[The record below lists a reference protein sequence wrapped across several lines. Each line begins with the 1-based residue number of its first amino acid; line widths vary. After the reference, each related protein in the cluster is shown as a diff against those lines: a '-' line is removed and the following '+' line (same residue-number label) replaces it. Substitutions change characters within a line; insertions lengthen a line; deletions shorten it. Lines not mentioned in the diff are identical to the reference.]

1 MSKWR
6 VGIYVRLSSEDK
18 IKDGDE
24 SNSIT
29 NQKELIE
36 YYLKKE
42 KNIKIYDVYADD
54 GYTGTDFNRP
64 GFQRLK
70 EDVYNGKVNTIIV
83 KDLSRLGRDYLGVG
97 ELIETLIPKYN
108 IRFISINERIDSYLR
123 PDSIKSIEIPIKNL
137 MNEGYSKDI
146 SYKIRSSL
154 RISKESGNY
163 IGNLPPYGY
172 IKDINDCHKLLIDPE
187 ASKIVKKIFDMA
199 LNGYSKKEIINDLN
213 DNHIL
218 TPTQYFKTKLKLK
231 VGRLSEKWNTRTI
244 DIILKNET
252 YIGNLVQGKTRRISY
267 KVHNIVRN
275 AEEDWIYINDHHEG
289 IIERKI
295 FKQVQNI
302 LYNRNIKINSSG
314 SYNTYSGYIKC
325 ADCNCNLY
333 RRFKRDTGRAFYY
346 CGTYIKSGTCSKHY
360 ITEEELNKTVLI
372 MLNKYLELLID
383 LKAKINDIISF
394 SSIEYNSEVR
404 NMKIIEYE
412 KDIEKYEKLISDLKK
427 DYQLDIINKED
438 FEDFY
443 NEYLYELN
451 NLKLAKEEIE
461 NQNEKTFNLDW
472 LNNLKKLEKLD
483 SINKLIVDEFI
494 ENIYIYEDRR
504 IKIDFK
510 YIDQYNEAIR
520 YLKSGKSM
528 V

>member
-36 YYLKKE
+36 YYLKNE

-187 ASKIVKKIFDMA
+187 ASKIVKK
-199 LNGYSKKEIINDLN
+199 Y
-213 DNHIL
+213 
-218 TPTQYFKTKLKLK
+218 
-231 VGRLSEKWNTRTI
+231 
-244 DIILKNET
+244 
-252 YIGNLVQGKTRRISY
+252 
-267 KVHNIVRN
+267 
-275 AEEDWIYINDHHEG
+275 
-289 IIERKI
+289 
-295 FKQVQNI
+295 
-302 LYNRNIKINSSG
+302 
-314 SYNTYSGYIKC
+314 
-325 ADCNCNLY
+325 
-333 RRFKRDTGRAFYY
+333 
-346 CGTYIKSGTCSKHY
+346 
-360 ITEEELNKTVLI
+360 LI
-372 MLNKYLELLID
+372 
-383 LKAKINDIISF
+383 
-394 SSIEYNSEVR
+394 
-404 NMKIIEYE
+404 
-412 KDIEKYEKLISDLKK
+412 
-427 DYQLDIINKED
+427 
-438 FEDFY
+438 
-443 NEYLYELN
+443 
-451 NLKLAKEEIE
+451 
-461 NQNEKTFNLDW
+461 W
-472 LNNLKKLEKLD
+472 L
-483 SINKLIVDEFI
+483 
-494 ENIYIYEDRR
+494 
-504 IKIDFK
+504 
-510 YIDQYNEAIR
+510 
-520 YLKSGKSM
+520 
-528 V
+528 